1 MVVVVVMV
9 VVGAT
14 SPSSISP
21 ASTVEGRLLVGAG
34 GRAVDTED
42 VYVSI
47 V

>member
-1 MVVVVVMV
+1 MVVVVVV
-9 VVGAT
+9 VLGAT

-34 GRAVDTED
+34 GRAVATGN

-47 V
+47 L